1 MLENDNLEIWIIF
14 LIVDIIFQNA
24 PYGSNIN
31 FP

>member
-14 LIVDIIFQNA
+14 LIADIIFQNV